1 MSQAMF
7 FHKTHKVACWGH
19 LADTSRGFN
28 WVEKNVSQKMS
39 PLGGHW
45 SLLAAQQDRFLEDSS
60 TAAAADCV
68 IDELY

>member
-1 MSQAMF
+1 MADASWVQ
-7 FHKTHKVACWGH
+7 
-19 LADTSRGFN
+19 LAG
-28 WVEKNVSQKMS
+28 KNVSQKMS
-39 PLGGHW
+39 ALGGHW